1 MTIISHLT
9 AVAIGVL
16 MGLVLAAVIA
26 ANGD

>member
-9 AVAIGVL
+9 AADIGIL
-16 MGLVLAAVIA
+16 MGLVLAALMS